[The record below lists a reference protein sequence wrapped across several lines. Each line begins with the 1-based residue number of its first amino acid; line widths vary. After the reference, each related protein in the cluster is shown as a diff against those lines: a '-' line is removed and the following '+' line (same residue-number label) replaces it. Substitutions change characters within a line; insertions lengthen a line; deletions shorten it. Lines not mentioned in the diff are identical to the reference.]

1 MGIDCTYK
9 GAKIGNFRESS
20 DADCKSADSLRS
32 DCKSDRTGN
41 QIFGKRFPNLKKC
54 VTLHCKNELVMDPVT
69 DTIEEIGL
77 AAMQDDLTP
86 EQRAYWLES
95 IERDMRNMDQPKKY
109 ITLEQFGQ
117 ELMAAVKSKI

>member
-1 MGIDCTYK
+1 
-9 GAKIGNFRESS
+9 
-20 DADCKSADSLRS
+20 
-32 DCKSDRTGN
+32 
-41 QIFGKRFPNLKKC
+41 
-54 VTLHCKNELVMDPVT
+54 MDPVT

-109 ITLEQFGQ
+109 ITLEQFRQ

>member
-1 MGIDCTYK
+1 M
-9 GAKIGNFRESS
+9 R
-20 DADCKSADSLRS
+20 
-32 DCKSDRTGN
+32 
-41 QIFGKRFPNLKKC
+41 
-54 VTLHCKNELVMDPVT
+54 CKNELVMDPVT

-77 AAMQDDLTP
+77 ATMQDDLTP